1 MATPFMKS
9 LRVIILGLYLIDRS
23 GRHFTRTRH
32 SVQCVMEKKWILPA
46 VVCIVLVVGGLGYFF
61 WSRNAPPPVAEAPP
75 PPPVPTP
82 LPTEPQTLH
91 PVPDAPVGAKESTPL
106 PALNDSDPALLAS
119 LGDVFGAQTVKKYLL
134 PENLVRRIVVTVD
147 ALGRPKLAP
156 QKDPVVPVP
165 GVLAVQGDE
174 VHATLDAQNYLR
186 YRPLIAVVRD
196 LDLKRLTNVYFH
208 FYPLF
213 QDAYQSL
220 GLPGHY
226 FNDRLVEVIDSLLAT
241 PELSTPPDLV
251 RPSVMYQFA
260 DPALEALPSGQKVLL
275 RMGPENAAIVKAKLT
290 ELRALVTAG
299 APKP

>member
-1 MATPFMKS
+1 
-9 LRVIILGLYLIDRS
+9 
-23 GRHFTRTRH
+23 
-32 SVQCVMEKKWILPA
+32 MEKKWIFPA
-46 VVCIVLVVGGLGYFF
+46 VLFVVIVAGGLGYFY
-61 WSRNAPPPVAEAPP
+61 WSRQAPPAAVVAPPPVASTAPP
-75 PPPVPTP
+75 PAP
-82 LPTEPQTLH
+82 ETLH
-91 PVPDAPVGAKESTPL
+91 PVPDAPTAGASATPL

-119 LGDVFGAQTVKKYLL
+119 LGDVLGTQNVKKYLL
-134 PENLVRRIVVTVD
+134 PENLVRRIVVTID

-165 GVLAVQGDE
+165 GLLAVQGDE
-174 VHATLDAQNYLR
+174 LHATLDPQNYVR
-186 YRPLIAVVRD
+186 YRPLVAIVRD
-196 LDLKRLTNVYFH
+196 LDLPRLTNVYFH

-241 PELSTPPDLV
+241 PDLSETPALV

-260 DPALEALPSGQKVLL
+260 DPTLEALPSGQKILI
-275 RMGPENAAIVKAKLT
+275 RMGPENAAVIKAKLT

-299 APKP
+299 APKH

>member
-1 MATPFMKS
+1 
-9 LRVIILGLYLIDRS
+9 
-23 GRHFTRTRH
+23 
-32 SVQCVMEKKWILPA
+32 
-46 VVCIVLVVGGLGYFF
+46 
-61 WSRNAPPPVAEAPP
+61 
-75 PPPVPTP
+75 
-82 LPTEPQTLH
+82 
-91 PVPDAPVGAKESTPL
+91 
-106 PALNDSDPALLAS
+106 
-119 LGDVFGAQTVKKYLL
+119 
-134 PENLVRRIVVTVD
+134 
-147 ALGRPKLAP
+147 
-156 QKDPVVPVP
+156 
-165 GVLAVQGDE
+165 
-174 VHATLDAQNYLR
+174 
-186 YRPLIAVVRD
+186 
-196 LDLKRLTNVYFH
+196 LKRLTNVYFH

>member
-1 MATPFMKS
+1 
-9 LRVIILGLYLIDRS
+9 
-23 GRHFTRTRH
+23 
-32 SVQCVMEKKWILPA
+32 MEKKWILPA

-61 WSRNAPPPVAEAPP
+61 WSRNSAPPPVAAAPL
-75 PPPVPTP
+75 PPVPTP

-91 PVPDAPVGAKESTPL
+91 PVPEATVAAKESTPL

-119 LGDVFGAQTVKKYLL
+119 LGDIVGAQTAKKYLL

-147 ALGRPKLAP
+147 ALGRPKPAP
-156 QKDPVVPVP
+156 QRDPVVPVP
-165 GVLAVQGDE
+165 GGLAVEGDE
-174 VHATLDAQNYLR
+174 VHATLDPQNYLR
-186 YRPLIAVVRD
+186 YRPLVAIVRD
-196 LDLKRLTNVYFH
+196 LDLKRLTSVYFH

-241 PELSTPPDLV
+241 PELSAPPDLV

-260 DPALEALPSGQKVLL
+260 DPALEALPSGEKILL
-275 RMGPENAAIVKAKLT
+275 RMGPQNAAIVKAKLT

>member
-1 MATPFMKS
+1 
-9 LRVIILGLYLIDRS
+9 
-23 GRHFTRTRH
+23 
-32 SVQCVMEKKWILPA
+32 MEKRWIFPA
-46 VVCIVLVVGGLGYFF
+46 VVFVVLVAGGLGYFY
-61 WSRNAPPPVAEAPP
+61 WSRHAPPPAATPPPVATTPAPAP
-75 PPPVPTP
+75 SA
-82 LPTEPQTLH
+82 PQTLH
-91 PVPDAPVGAKESTPL
+91 PVPEATAAGAPATPL

-119 LGDVFGAQTVKKYLL
+119 LGDVVGTQTVKKYLI
-134 PENLVRRIVVTVD
+134 PENLVRRIVVTID

-174 VHATLDAQNYLR
+174 LHATLDPQNYLR
-186 YRPLIAVVRD
+186 YRPMVAVVRD
-196 LDLKRLTNVYFH
+196 LDLPRLANVYFH

-241 PELSTPPDLV
+241 PALSEAPALV

-260 DPALEALPSGQKVLL
+260 DPTLEALPSGQKILI
-275 RMGPENAAIVKAKLT
+275 RMGPENAAVIKAKLT

-299 APKP
+299 APKH